1 LASELRLQSGEFCVG
16 HVCKFEAKRHVR
28 GLHEAESQE
37 AERTAMSE
45 DQHDHQAARYRAM
58 VFAGPQAMAAAEKSV
73 TAAIDATFGIRRY
86 TTTEGWLVGG
96 LEGNGE
102 ANKEGPDK
110 SPVWRQRIV
119 KARRE
124 IEVHKTE
131 HRVSVLA
138 ASLRPAVVTA
148 FLRALKYD

>member
-1 LASELRLQSGEFCVG
+1 
-16 HVCKFEAKRHVR
+16 
-28 GLHEAESQE
+28 
-37 AERTAMSE
+37 MSE

-58 VFAGPQAMAAAEKSV
+58 IFAGPKSMAAAEQSV
-73 TAAIDATFGIRRY
+73 TVAMDATFGVRRY

-102 ANKEGPDK
+102 VNQDGPK
-110 SPVWRQRIV
+110 SSPAWRQRV
-119 KARRE
+119 DKARRE
-124 IEVHKTE
+124 IEEHKTE
-131 HRVSVLA
+131 QRVSVLA

>member
-1 LASELRLQSGEFCVG
+1 
-16 HVCKFEAKRHVR
+16 
-28 GLHEAESQE
+28 
-37 AERTAMSE
+37 MSE
-45 DQHDHQAARYRAM
+45 DQHEHQAARYRAM
-58 VFAGPQAMAAAEKSV
+58 VFAGPGAMAAAEKSV

-86 TTTEGWLVGG
+86 TTTESWLVGG

-102 ANKEGPDK
+102 VNQEGPK
-110 SPVWRQRIV
+110 SSIAWRQRID